1 MAAHVLIIERN
12 EKIGGLI
19 STQLREKGYA
29 AVDVRHGA
37 EAAMALRRQP
47 ADVILLD
54 SQVPMGGVKTAR
66 ILRLHDKYNTIPVV
80 LGLPPDKEEARGV
93 IRQGQEAGL
102 RHFLMKPFTLA
113 ALHKK
118 LTEVLESSQPIE
130 KPTSLEIR
138 EEIRNLSNLPAMPA
152 AHSKLL
158 MLLSKAD
165 EEVDMRQVSSTLELD
180 PALSTKVMRTCRSA
194 YFGFQGNLMSQAV
207 TFLGVAVVRKIVQSA
222 VIYNVFG
229 EAKEHSG
236 TAALTMTDLWRHSLA
251 VGMAMEV
258 VGKADKKKTHFLL
271 GVLHD
276 IGKAVF
282 KFRFTE
288 HFARVLDLVESEKIP
303 IIKAEY
309 ELLGI
314 THPECGG
321 ELAIHWDLPGEIRTA
336 ITSHHNPAQSIQHR
350 RLAAMVHI
358 ADIAVRQMEIG
369 YAGDPFVP
377 AMDPYAKRLQK
388 SVEEIVQHKD
398 DFVSQCDS
406 ILGGSGSE
414 EG

>member
-1 MAAHVLIIERN
+1 
-12 EKIGGLI
+12 
-19 STQLREKGYA
+19 
-29 AVDVRHGA
+29 
-37 EAAMALRRQP
+37 
-47 ADVILLD
+47 
-54 SQVPMGGVKTAR
+54 
-66 ILRLHDKYNTIPVV
+66 
-80 LGLPPDKEEARGV
+80 
-93 IRQGQEAGL
+93 
-102 RHFLMKPFTLA
+102 MKPFTLA
-113 ALHKK
+113 ALEKK
-118 LTEVLESSQPIE
+118 LNEVLENGQPIE
-130 KPTSLEIR
+130 KPTNLEIR
-138 EEIRNLSNLPAMPA
+138 EEIKNLSNLPAMPA

-194 YFGFQGNLMSQAV
+194 YFGFQGNMMSQAV
-207 TFLGVAVVRKIVQSA
+207 AFLGVAVVRKIVQSA

-229 EAKEHSG
+229 EAQEQSS
-236 TAALTMTDLWRHSLA
+236 TAALTMSDLWRHSLA

-258 VGKADKKKTHFLL
+258 IGKADKKKTHFLL

-282 KFRFTE
+282 KFRFAE
-288 HFARVLDLVESEKIP
+288 HFAKVLDLVEAEKIP

-309 ELLGI
+309 ELMGI

-321 ELAIHWDLPGEIRTA
+321 ELAIHWDLPGEVRTA
-336 ITSHHNPAQSIQHR
+336 ITSHHTPAQSTQHR

-377 AMDPYAKRLQK
+377 EMDPYAKRLQK

-398 DFVSQCDS
+398 DFNSQCDS
-406 ILGGSGSE
+406 ILGGSSSE